1 MEYYEIINP
10 KTATNAGVVH
20 VKKMETTKQLRRL
33 ETYGASSTN
42 CIEMLYGRWS
52 IMLVWAET

>member
-1 MEYYEIINP
+1 MEHCEIINT
-10 KTATNAGVVH
+10 KTAPNAVVGH
-20 VKKMETTKQLRRL
+20 VNNAETTKQLRHL